1 MESETGIFS
10 LDSAMC
16 VLMVISGYF
25 MGWTYWSASFQSRG
39 IKMKTALLSL
49 DVLLSATIVII
60 STVIGDSST
69 QAVWAVFGGVN
80 LLRLFYLR
88 DKETKKAAK
97 VVTGRKTPPPPPVPV
112 DTKNDRL

>member
-25 MGWTYWSASFQSRG
+25 MGWTYWSASFQGRG

-112 DTKNDRL
+112 DTKNDRP